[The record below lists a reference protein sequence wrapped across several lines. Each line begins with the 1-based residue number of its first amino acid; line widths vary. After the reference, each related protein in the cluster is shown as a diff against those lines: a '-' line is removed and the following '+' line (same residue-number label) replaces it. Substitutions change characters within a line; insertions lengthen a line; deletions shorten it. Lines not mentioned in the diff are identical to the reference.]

1 MKPYDKSRLEREK
14 AVKDNF
20 GLRRKKE
27 IWRAESILRNFRQR
41 ARALQANR
49 NEKDEAR
56 LLETMRNMGIKC
68 DNLENILEVGLD
80 DILSRR
86 LQSIVHKK
94 GLANTMKQS
103 RQFVVHGHVMVGD
116 RKVMYPSYIVSGDE
130 DDKITMDQKIKLKS
144 EEKKDA

>member
-20 GLRRKKE
+20 GIRRKKE

-49 NEKDEAR
+49 NEKDEAI
-56 LLETMRNMGIKC
+56 LLETMRNIGIKC
-68 DNLENILEVGLD
+68 DNLENVLEVSLD

-86 LQSIVHKK
+86 LQTIVHKK
-94 GLANTMKQS
+94 GFAGTMKQS
-103 RQFVVHGHVMVGD
+103 RQFVVHGHVMVGG
-116 RKVMYPSYIVSGDE
+116 RKVMHPSYIVSGDE
-130 DDKITMDQKIKLKS
+130 YDNITMDQKMKLKN